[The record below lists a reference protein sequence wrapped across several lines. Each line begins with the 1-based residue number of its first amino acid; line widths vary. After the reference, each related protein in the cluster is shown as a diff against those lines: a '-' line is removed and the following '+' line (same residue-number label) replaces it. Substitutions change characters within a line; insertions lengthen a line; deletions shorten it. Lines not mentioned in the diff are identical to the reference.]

1 MPQLFIETY
10 FSQYFWLVV
19 ILALFYYFTAQSVVP
34 SVASALKVRAVIE
47 SSSSS
52 EGVEGAESVSCPIK
66 SSEFSV
72 SKFL

>member
-1 MPQLFIETY
+1 
-10 FSQYFWLVV
+10 
-19 ILALFYYFTAQSVVP
+19 VP